1 MKVYNKK
8 DLTLKEEY
16 QKEKVVE
23 SMTFGE
29 LKQKIREDISKSNAY
44 VKSNGNSSLSSLGS
58 DLNKSKTV
66 NPMDNNFVVDLSS
79 YDNNQNNDEATIDI
93 NAKNG
98 TDAQRKIQNT
108 LASNPQLKTM
118 ANNNKLNANVN
129 LTNEQRKRGVA
140 ITKREFRKQFEKQ

>member
-1 MKVYNKK
+1 MKVYKKK

-29 LKQKIREDISKSNAY
+29 LKQKIREDISQSNAY
-44 VKSNGNSSLSSLGS
+44 VKSDGNSSLSSLGS
-58 DLNKSKTV
+58 DLNKSKTS
-66 NPMDNNFVVDLSS
+66 NPTDNNFVVDLSS

-93 NAKNG
+93 KAKNG